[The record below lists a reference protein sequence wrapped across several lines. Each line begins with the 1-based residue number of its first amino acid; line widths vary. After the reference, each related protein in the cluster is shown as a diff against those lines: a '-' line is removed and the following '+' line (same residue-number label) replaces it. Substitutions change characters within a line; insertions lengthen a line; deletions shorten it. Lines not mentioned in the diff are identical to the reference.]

1 MKKLML
7 IVGLFLSLGL
17 DAQDY
22 VNQVLILNEGYF
34 DYVTGTI
41 VEPVKIGTYDPI
53 NATYEEV
60 AILEDMR
67 FASDLIINGEFYY
80 VAADTKIFKLNLNT
94 HEIVASSTCEG
105 VRNLA
110 VYNDRL
116 FATRGEYLATFDS
129 YVHVFNKNDLSL
141 EAAIDTVAG
150 PKWAT
155 QNLIVEGNKVYVAVN
170 NAFEYQNEKGI
181 VGVIDGE
188 TLIYEDEIDLGPN
201 GKNPDNLLMNN
212 GEIYTVNN
220 KDWSG
225 TSVSKVSLDFSSIE
239 TVNIESVSTGCGT
252 SSMRGDKIVY
262 QISMESDLNE
272 FDCALMN
279 TTGPVN
285 GNFVNFHALNE
296 NPLNDDLYAS
306 ETDFFSYG
314 KIHVYNTAN
323 EEIGFFNAGITPGKI
338 VFDVRS
344 TIGLS
349 ELTSTEARAIPNPS
363 KDFIQ
368 FVGFSDREITITNT
382 LGKEVEKINSSSA
395 SFKHLPSGI
404 YYASQE
410 SKIVKFIIE

>member
-1 MKKLML
+1 ML

-129 YVHVFNKNDLSL
+129 YVHVFNKIDLSL

-170 NAFEYQNEKGI
+170 NAFEYQNEKH
-181 VGVIDGE
+181 
-188 TLIYEDEIDLGPN
+188 
-201 GKNPDNLLMNN
+201 
-212 GEIYTVNN
+212 
-220 KDWSG
+220 
-225 TSVSKVSLDFSSIE
+225 TS
-239 TVNIESVSTGCGT
+239 
-252 SSMRGDKIVY
+252 
-262 QISMESDLNE
+262 
-272 FDCALMN
+272 
-279 TTGPVN
+279 
-285 GNFVNFHALNE
+285 
-296 NPLNDDLYAS
+296 
-306 ETDFFSYG
+306 
-314 KIHVYNTAN
+314 
-323 EEIGFFNAGITPGKI
+323 
-338 VFDVRS
+338 
-344 TIGLS
+344 
-349 ELTSTEARAIPNPS
+349 
-363 KDFIQ
+363 
-368 FVGFSDREITITNT
+368 
-382 LGKEVEKINSSSA
+382 
-395 SFKHLPSGI
+395 
-404 YYASQE
+404 
-410 SKIVKFIIE
+410 